1 MPVLAE
7 SGFPVLLQLAP
18 LKQRDVLRLHSWCRL
33 WRSLPLLKSEQHST
47 IWMDHILGLGS
58 SISGHLGHLLRVT
71 LLCTWCAD
79 ICLRPCFHS
88 SRTFPE
94 VGLLELPAS
103 FNHKCVFT
111 SPAPSRT
118 RSSTVTAR
126 GWTLVLNGRA
136 AGLQRPCRVSGH
148 DPLSLC
154 PPSVPQPSF
163 PARSQQGRALRPRVP
178 GAQTEAVQCGAREAL
193 RRRQAIP
200 TPGRWRDPPAP
211 WRQGQRSVSTLP
223 LGWGQA
229 GVPGPQLTPRAL
241 LLWGPLWRHGVL
253 RGWKGDSGGPCGA
266 ALATLMSIGRVGSC
280 PSGMGVYCRDGRGGP
295 GEASTGSS
303 FPLPGPRVGGAG
315 IGRSTGRIQTRL
327 GALGGASGDWFS
339 LAACDIPR

>member
-47 IWMDHILGLGS
+47 IWMDHSLGLGS

-154 PPSVPQPSF
+154 PPFRAAAQLSRQEPTRTRSPPSSTRG
-163 PARSQQGRALRPRVP
+163 PDGSCTVRCPGGSSSSSSHTNPRSMARSPCTVATGSKVSVHAASGVGSGWGAWASADPQGIASVGPPVETRSSERVERGFGWSLRCGLGDSDVHREGRLVPIWHGSLLQRRQGRA
-178 GAQTEAVQCGAREAL
+178 G
-193 RRRQAIP
+193 
-200 TPGRWRDPPAP
+200 
-211 WRQGQRSVSTLP
+211 
-223 LGWGQA
+223 
-229 GVPGPQLTPRAL
+229 
-241 LLWGPLWRHGVL
+241 
-253 RGWKGDSGGPCGA
+253 
-266 ALATLMSIGRVGSC
+266 
-280 PSGMGVYCRDGRGGP
+280 
-295 GEASTGSS
+295 
-303 FPLPGPRVGGAG
+303 
-315 IGRSTGRIQTRL
+315 
-327 GALGGASGDWFS
+327 
-339 LAACDIPR
+339 